1 MSKNLAIVLSSL
13 TIAACGGTA
22 DQARVRVLHA
32 SPDAP
37 AVDVLLDGGKVVS
50 GAPFKTASSYLKV
63 DAGSRKIEVR
73 AAGGTADVISANVPF
88 SKNTDTTVVAANK
101 VASIEPLVLA
111 DDNTPP
117 ASGKVKVR
125 VVHGAPSA
133 PAVDVYVTAPGA
145 SLTSATPTLSNVPF
159 KGVSAYLPVDA
170 GSYQVRVTVAGTKTV
185 AIDSGKVDLA
195 AGQIRTIVAVDNSGG
210 GSPFGAVILADL
222 N

>member
-1 MSKNLAIVLSSL
+1 M
-13 TIAACGGTA
+13 
-22 DQARVRVLHA
+22 
-32 SPDAP
+32 
-37 AVDVLLDGGKVVS
+37 
-50 GAPFKTASSYLKV
+50 
-63 DAGSRKIEVR
+63 
-73 AAGGTADVISANVPF
+73 
-88 SKNTDTTVVAANK
+88 VAANK

-111 DDNTPP
+111 DDNTAP

-125 VVHGAPSA
+125 IVHGAPSA

-145 SLTSATPTLSNVPF
+145 SLTSATPTLSKVPF

-195 AGQIRTIVAVDNSGG
+195 AGQIRTIVAVDNAGG